1 MNTANWIPDLF
12 MKRMEARASWTL
24 FRANQVPDLH
34 DLYGKKFE
42 EAYLRYEILAEE
54 GKIYGQKVEALELW
68 KKMLS
73 LIFETG
79 HPWIT
84 FKDACN
90 VRSPQ
95 DHVGIVHSSNLCT
108 EITLNTSKD
117 ETAVCNLGSLNLSMY
132 IKDGNLDTEQLQQAI
147 KTAIRMLDNV
157 IDINYYPTI
166 ESKQANL
173 RHRPIGLGV
182 MGLQ

>member
-1 MNTANWIPDLF
+1 LAKLGAALDPSADLEFDFLGIQTLYDRYLIIDKTKKPSRRIETPQFFWMRVAMGLFLDEPADRETKSAALYDLYKTRRFCRSTHDMNTANWIPDLF

-42 EAYLRYEILAEE
+42 EAYLRYETLAEE

-79 HPWIT
+79 
-84 FKDACN
+84 
-90 VRSPQ
+90 
-95 DHVGIVHSSNLCT
+95 
-108 EITLNTSKD
+108 
-117 ETAVCNLGSLNLSMY
+117 
-132 IKDGNLDTEQLQQAI
+132 
-147 KTAIRMLDNV
+147 
-157 IDINYYPTI
+157 
-166 ESKQANL
+166 
-173 RHRPIGLGV
+173 
-182 MGLQ
+182 

>member
-42 EAYLRYEILAEE
+42 EAYLRYETLAEE

-95 DHVGIVHSSNLCT
+95 DHVGVIHSSNLCT

-117 ETAVCNLGSLNLSMY
+117 ETAVCNLGSINLAHHVRQSP
-132 IKDGNLDTEQLQQAI
+132 DGGPARLDADLLSSTVR
-147 KTAIRMLDNV
+147 TAIRMLDKV
-157 IDINYYPTI
+157 VDINFYPHV
-166 ESKQANL
+166 E
-173 RHRPIGLGV
+173 
-182 MGLQ
+182 